1 MPLLLFLYKMHDF
14 FFLFLYK
21 MSIVFLY
28 KMYYNKLNKTKTT
41 QTKTT
46 QTKQRK
52 EVKRMRTELM
62 KDVKEFIKFNDLIH
76 KDYDEVIN
84 EFSDENLTDE
94 EMDEIENLLFENED
108 EMEEKEL
115 QKMAEEAEMARNYEA
130 DIKWL
135 NREYRAM
142 ARVS

>member
-1 MPLLLFLYKMHDF
+1 
-14 FFLFLYK
+14 
-21 MSIVFLY
+21 
-28 KMYYNKLNKTKTT
+28 
-41 QTKTT
+41 
-46 QTKQRK
+46 
-52 EVKRMRTELM
+52 
-62 KDVKEFIKFNDLIH
+62 
-76 KDYDEVIN
+76 
-84 EFSDENLTDE
+84 
-94 EMDEIENLLFENED
+94 MDEIENLLFENED

>member
-1 MPLLLFLYKMHDF
+1 MPIDIHLFQ
-14 FFLFLYK
+14 
-21 MSIVFLY
+21 V
-28 KMYYNKLNKTKTT
+28 YNKLNK
-41 QTKTT
+41 TKTT

-84 EFSDENLTDE
+84 EFSDENLTEE

-135 NREYRAM
+135 NLEYKAM